1 MNACLKFLIDECLS
15 LDLLELAKQRGFTQS
30 SHVAWLGKA
39 GWKDWQ
45 SRPFIVD
52 GDWTFVTR
60 DSIDFRGPAEHPGTR
75 GQYADVAIHAGLV
88 CINGPAA
95 MNLELQCKLFSAALD
110 EIGNVD
116 QLVNEVVEVDLETPE
131 AEIMIRRYTLPE
143 D

>member
-1 MNACLKFLIDECLS
+1 MPTSGAY
-15 LDLLELAKQRGFTQS
+15 
-30 SHVAWLGKA
+30 
-39 GWKDWQ
+39 
-45 SRPFIVD
+45 
-52 GDWTFVTR
+52 
-60 DSIDFRGPAEHPGTR
+60 FRGPAEHPGTR
-75 GQYADVAIHAGLV
+75 GQHADVAIHAGLV

>member
-1 MNACLKFLIDECLS
+1 
-15 LDLLELAKQRGFTQS
+15 
-30 SHVAWLGKA
+30 VGKA
-39 GWKDWQ
+39 GLKDWELK
-45 SRPFIVD
+45 PFILD

-60 DSIDFRGPAEHPGTR
+60 DSVDFRGPAEYPGIK

-95 MNLELQCKLFSAALD
+95 MNLDLQCELFSVALD

-116 QLVNEVVEVDLETPE
+116 QLVNEVIEVDLETPG
-131 AEIMIRRYTLPE
+131 AEITIRRYTLP